1 MTKSFL
7 NMTDYARTDRT
18 KYPRSGVQDDLAHR
32 HFVGGRGK
40 PHLTNSKSM
49 TGFDN
54 ERMSGPVQYAQSS
67 CKTR

>member
-1 MTKSFL
+1 
-7 NMTDYARTDRT
+7 MTDYARTDRT

-32 HFVGGRGK
+32 HFGDGVGGRGK
-40 PHLTNSKSM
+40 PHLTNPKSM